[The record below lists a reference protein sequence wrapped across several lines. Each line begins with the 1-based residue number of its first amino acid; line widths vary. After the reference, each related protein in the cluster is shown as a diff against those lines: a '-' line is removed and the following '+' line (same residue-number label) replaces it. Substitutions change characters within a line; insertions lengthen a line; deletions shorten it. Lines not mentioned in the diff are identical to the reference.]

1 MKKSRNMVYSNTQ
14 SGGYFNPMMNYNN
27 MAPSGF
33 QGTNNY
39 MVYGPGVGPNGV
51 MLPNGYENTQY
62 EEDNYEQRISK
73 LERQVRKLET
83 RVSKLESSSDIFLE
97 DVNNN
102 MYMV

>member
-14 SGGYFNPMMNYNN
+14 SGGYFNPMMNYNF

-39 MVYGPGVGPNGV
+39 MAYGPNVIPGIIPNQYE
-51 MLPNGYENTQY
+51 NIGYE
-62 EEDNYEQRISK
+62 EENYEQRISK

-97 DVNNN
+97 DTNSN

>member
-14 SGGYFNPMMNYNN
+14 SGGYFNPMMNYNY

-33 QGTNNY
+33 QGNNNY
-39 MVYGPGVGPNGV
+39 MAYGPNVIPGGMIPN
-51 MLPNGYENTQY
+51 NQYENIQY
-62 EEDNYEQRISK
+62 DEENYEQRISK
-73 LERQVRKLET
+73 LERQMRKLET

-97 DVNNN
+97 DTNNN